1 MEMQSLEI
9 TNETISQVGSNI
21 VSVIHMSSPLK
32 ECEGDI
38 FFEAQFYDNENDEYG
53 DLIPNMT
60 ENFNDEGNKVFTI
73 STTYSSIYAQTF
85 TMEEVYS
92 NYYQITSTIQLKVMN
107 IED

>member
-1 MEMQSLEI
+1 
-9 TNETISQVGSNI
+9 
-21 VSVIHMSSPLK
+21 
-32 ECEGDI
+32 
-38 FFEAQFYDNENDEYG
+38 
-53 DLIPNMT
+53 MT